1 MTVFEIYDFLDEKFD
16 FSYTMAG
23 DNVGLLVGNGK
34 DTVKGILVCLDLT
47 DQAISQAVEVGANLI
62 ITHHP
67 VIFGGIKSVT
77 ADSLIY
83 RVITNGIS
91 VISAHTNLD
100 AGDGG
105 INDLLCSLV
114 GLTNVEKVSS
124 LGEGVFFKVGRVGE
138 FEEPISA
145 NALAEKLAKTLSV
158 PISYVGENT
167 AIKRLAVCSGGGGGL
182 FREAMST
189 GADAFLT
196 GDVKHDVFID
206 SHNEGFAVFDASH
219 FFTEDIIISPL
230 ATLLAESFPEIP
242 ITENHFCP
250 IKRKSV

>member
-1 MTVFEIYDFLDEKFD
+1 MTVFDVLDFLNEKFD

-34 DTVKGILVCLDLT
+34 DTVKGILACLDLT
-47 DQAISQAVEVGANLI
+47 DQAITDAVNNDANLI
-62 ITHHP
+62 VTHHP
-67 VIFGGIKSVT
+67 VIFNPIRSVT
-77 ADSLIY
+77 SDSLIY

-105 INDLLCSLV
+105 INDLLCSLI
-114 GLTNVEKVSS
+114 GLTNIEKTNS

-145 NALAEKLAKTLSV
+145 DELAEKLSEVLSTPV
-158 PISYVGENT
+158 FYVGDN
-167 AIKRLAVCSGGGGGL
+167 KFVKKLAVCSGGGGGL

-189 GADAFLT
+189 GADAYLT
-196 GDVKHDVFID
+196 GDVKHDVFMD
-206 SHNEGFAVFDASH
+206 SHHEGFTVFDATH
-219 FFTEDIIISPL
+219 FHTEDIIITPL
-230 ATLLAESFPEIP
+230 SNLLREAFPDIP
-242 ITENHFCP
+242 IFENHFSP
-250 IKRKSV
+250 IKRKGI